1 MGNQKKRAQRQKNK
15 AKSFRATKQNQL
27 DRKNIHLSE
36 DGRIYFGYDK
46 ALSVN
51 ESNSELPS
59 QGMVCMISEVVEKDL
74 HALHLETGINFKVG
88 EWFVSE
94 CMEEGEYKIH
104 DGFIKE
110 DEAMDFG
117 RSLGAVTYCGGPEL
131 I

>member
-27 DRKNIHLSE
+27 DRKNIYLS
-36 DGRIYFGYDK
+36 GRIYFGYDK
-46 ALSVN
+46 VLPVS
-51 ESNSELPS
+51 ESNSDLPT
-59 QGMVCMISEVVEKDL
+59 QRMVCMVSEVVEKDL
-74 HALHLETGINFKVG
+74 YALHLETGIKFKVG